1 LFSNTSIDLAMTKDY
16 NGIEDQEAMAL
27 GITKNDTIGQMPVSA
42 VEKRRAALEE
52 LDEAKF
58 SVSTVVNPFGMVY

>member
-1 LFSNTSIDLAMTKDY
+1 
-16 NGIEDQEAMAL
+16 MAL
-27 GITKNDTIGQMPVSA
+27 GVTKNDTMGQAPVSA

-58 SVSTVVNPFGMVY
+58 SVSTVVYPFGIVY

>member
-1 LFSNTSIDLAMTKDY
+1 LFSNTSIDLAMTKEY
-16 NGIEDQEAMAL
+16 NDIDNQEAMAL
-27 GITKNDTIGQMPVSA
+27 GVTKNDTMGQAPVSA

-58 SVSTVVNPFGMVY
+58 SVSTVVYPFGIVY